1 MSPTAVTVTDVCM
14 RDGLQDEPG
23 LVSIEDKLRLAAALA
38 DAGLRSIEVGS
49 FVRPDLVPQMAE
61 TGEVFRRLPPA
72 DGITRVALVPNQRG
86 ATAAVQAGAD
96 EVRLVLSA
104 SEGHSRANTR
114 RSRDDGVRAVVDTVA
129 YLQKGHPATTVTV
142 AVATAFVCPFDGRV
156 SPAELVDVVRP
167 LAEAGVATVHLAD
180 TIGAASPRQVTD
192 SVTAVRDAVGSLTLG
207 LHLHDTY
214 GRALANAWAGLQQ
227 GVALF
232 DSALGGIGGCP
243 FAPGAAGNV
252 ATDDLV
258 ELFDSCGVESGIS
271 MTALD
276 EAIELLS
283 AVLGRPLETA
293 TGTARRASRRR
304 RSSQGAGV
312 A

>member
-1 MSPTAVTVTDVCM
+1 MAVTAVTVTDVCL

-23 LVSIEDKLRLAAALA
+23 LVGVDDKLRLAAALA

-49 FVRPDLVPQMAE
+49 FVRPDLVPQMAD
-61 TGEVFRRLPPA
+61 TGEVFRRLPRA
-72 DGITRVALVPNQRG
+72 EGITRVALAPNQHG
-86 ATAAVQAGAD
+86 ATAAVLAGAD

-104 SEGHSRANTR
+104 SEGHSRSNTR
-114 RSRDDGVRAVVDTVA
+114 RSRDDGIRAVADTVDH
-129 YLQKGHPATTVTV
+129 LQLEHPATTVTV

-156 SPAELVDVVRP
+156 SPAELVHVVRP
-167 LAEAGVATVHLAD
+167 FAEAGVTAVHLAD
-180 TIGAASPRQVTD
+180 TIGQASPRQVTD
-192 SVTAVRDAVGSLTLG
+192 SVVAVRDAFPSLKLG

-227 GVALF
+227 GVELF
-232 DSALGGIGGCP
+232 DAALGGIGGCP

-258 ELFDSCGVESGIS
+258 ELLDSCGVESGIS
-271 MTALD
+271 VTALD
-276 EAIELLS
+276 EATELLS
-283 AVLGRPLETA
+283 AVLGRPLTTS
-293 TGTARRASRRR
+293 TGTARCAARQR
-304 RSSQGAGV
+304 RSSQEAGA

>member
-1 MSPTAVTVTDVCM
+1 MTVTSVTVTDVCL

-23 LVSIEDKLRLAAALA
+23 LVSVDHKLRLAAALS
-38 DAGLRSIEVGS
+38 DAGLRSVEIGS
-49 FVRPDLVPQMAE
+49 FVRPDLVPQMAN
-61 TGEVFRRLPPA
+61 TGEVFRRLPPTE
-72 DGITRVALVPNQRG
+72 GITRVVLAPNLHG
-86 ATAAVQAGAD
+86 ATAAVRAGAD

-114 RSRDDGVRAVVDTVA
+114 RSRDDGIHAVTDTVA
-129 YLQKGHPATTVTV
+129 HLQFEHPTTTVTV
-142 AVATAFVCPFDGRV
+142 AVATSFVCPFDGRV
-156 SPAELVDVVRP
+156 SPGELVDVVRSF
-167 LAEAGVATVHLAD
+167 AEAGVTAVYLAD
-180 TIGAASPRQVTD
+180 TIGQASPRQVTD
-192 SVTAVRDAVGSLTLG
+192 SVAAVRDAFPSLTLG

-214 GRALANAWAGLQQ
+214 GRALANAWAGLLQ
-227 GVALF
+227 GVDLF

-271 MTALD
+271 LTALD
-276 EAIELLS
+276 EAAELLS
-283 AVLGRPLETA
+283 TVLGRPLTTT
-293 TGTARRASRRR
+293 TGTARRAARQRRI
-304 RSSQGAGV
+304 SQEVGA